1 VYDQETRDDSL
12 NSQSLARGSQN
23 YESDEQYQQLMN
35 NYKKETSGHQMVNN
49 SKKFNDENQPFEHS
63 GKTNNTRDEKPIK
76 SIDQNFDEF
85 VEQSMKEEQSTKSK
99 AKIVPK
105 QKQFLKRSQKS
116 TLPNQSKQYN
126 YYASNFEQKDQE
138 LVQVNCKQ
146 KIIEKQEYEH
156 TGDLENDSVEEFE
169 KLEEECINATI
180 PKQQK
185 THSAMQ
191 MIDQKANAQKPKKR
205 KLFDDSE
212 SEQSDSDQED
222 VEKLVKQES
231 KGGKSN
237 VVKRMIYN
245 EQEKPV
251 VKKEAKDQIPVEIEQ
266 IMHIRANEHNIVV
279 KKYKKEY
286 EA

>member
-1 VYDQETRDDSL
+1 VFDQETRDDSL
-12 NSQSLARGSQN
+12 NSQSLARASQN
-23 YESDEQYQQLMN
+23 YEADEQYQQLMS
-35 NYKKETSGHQMVNN
+35 NYKKETSGHQIMNN
-49 SKKFNDENQPFEHS
+49 TKKFNDENKPFEHS
-63 GKTNNTRDEKPIK
+63 KKTNNTRDEKPIK

-85 VEQSMKEEQSTKSK
+85 VEQSMKEEQSTSSK
-99 AKIVPK
+99 AKTAPK
-105 QKQFLKRSQKS
+105 QKQFLKRSKKS

-138 LVQVNCKQ
+138 LVQVNCRQ
-146 KIIEKQEYEH
+146 KQEFEH
-156 TGDLENDSVEEFE
+156 TEDLEDLENDSVEEFE
-169 KLEEECINATI
+169 KLEEECINSTI
-180 PKQQK
+180 PKKQQ

-222 VEKLVKQES
+222 VEKLVKQEN

-251 VKKEAKDQIPVEIEQ
+251 VKKEVKDQIPVEIEQ
-266 IMHIRANEHNIVV
+266 IMHVRANEHNVVV

-286 EA
+286 ES

>member
-1 VYDQETRDDSL
+1 VFDQETRDDSL
-12 NSQSLARGSQN
+12 NSQSLARASQN
-23 YESDEQYQQLMN
+23 YEADEQYQQLMS
-35 NYKKETSGHQMVNN
+35 NYKKETSGHQIVNN
-49 SKKFNDENQPFEHS
+49 TKKFNDENKPFEHS
-63 GKTNNTRDEKPIK
+63 KKTNNTRDEKPIK

-85 VEQSMKEEQSTKSK
+85 VEQSMKEEQSTSSK
-99 AKIVPK
+99 PKTAPK
-105 QKQFLKRSQKS
+105 QKQFLKRSKKS

-138 LVQVNCKQ
+138 LVQVNCRQ
-146 KIIEKQEYEH
+146 KQEYEH
-156 TGDLENDSVEEFE
+156 TEDLEDLENDSVEEFE
-169 KLEEECINATI
+169 KLEEECINSTI
-180 PKQQK
+180 PKKQQ

-222 VEKLVKQES
+222 VEKLVKQEN

-251 VKKEAKDQIPVEIEQ
+251 IKKEAKDQIPVEIEQ
-266 IMHIRANEHNIVV
+266 IMHVRANEHNVVV

-286 EA
+286 DS